1 MKLTCIF
8 FGTHEFGATVLK
20 ELLAADVWNIT
31 ALVTQPDQPV
41 GRTQTLT
48 PPPVKQVAQTMA
60 FDGDILQPETLK
72 NTDFKANLASYNASF
87 FIIVE
92 YGKLIPADVL
102 LMPRYGCIN
111 IHPSLL
117 PQYRGPAPLQQALT
131 DGAHVTGVSI
141 MLIDEGM
148 DSGPILAQKK
158 YAIDSDE
165 IFPELRQR
173 LAQESV
179 DLLLKTIPPYLAGT
193 LQPRAQNH
201 SQASFTHLLTR
212 DDGRVDGNKT
222 VAELYNQWRGLTPWP
237 GIFTEIHYKAKPLR
251 LKLLEVR
258 PAHAVKNTNGKPCS
272 LIVQGNKLFIAAA
285 DGLLEIL
292 MLQPEG
298 KKAMD
303 AGSFIN
309 GFKLG

>member
-111 IHPSLL
+111 IHP
-117 PQYRGPAPLQQALT
+117 
-131 DGAHVTGVSI
+131 
-141 MLIDEGM
+141 
-148 DSGPILAQKK
+148 
-158 YAIDSDE
+158 
-165 IFPELRQR
+165 
-173 LAQESV
+173 
-179 DLLLKTIPPYLAGT
+179 
-193 LQPRAQNH
+193 
-201 SQASFTHLLTR
+201 
-212 DDGRVDGNKT
+212 
-222 VAELYNQWRGLTPWP
+222 
-237 GIFTEIHYKAKPLR
+237 
-251 LKLLEVR
+251 
-258 PAHAVKNTNGKPCS
+258 
-272 LIVQGNKLFIAAA
+272 
-285 DGLLEIL
+285 
-292 MLQPEG
+292 
-298 KKAMD
+298 
-303 AGSFIN
+303 
-309 GFKLG
+309 